1 MATPKQP
8 AKPLVTSGAQS
19 PGASRPVW
27 IMSGLGRGFR
37 ALKIRNYRLFWFG
50 QLLSLT
56 GTWMQTTA
64 QGWLVL
70 QLTRSPFALGL
81 VATLQFLPV
90 TLLSLFGGV
99 IADMLPKRKLLY
111 LTQSAGLIQATI
123 FGTLVATGSIQ
134 LWHIYV
140 LAAAQGIVNAVDN
153 PVRQAFAV
161 ELVGREELVN
171 AVALNSMLFNAARI
185 VGPATA
191 GLMIAWLGIAPTLF
205 VNAIS
210 FVAVLFALWLMDESA
225 MFHGAPRKRAPVGRN
240 IAEGLS
246 YSWHTP
252 AVLAVLIVVGMVG
265 TFGYNFSVVLPL
277 LAGFVL
283 HTNAAG
289 FGGLSA
295 FIGFGSLAGAIATAY
310 TRKVTLKRLLIG
322 AGMFSIIFAALACS
336 SYFAL
341 SAVLLIALGF
351 AGVTFGTT
359 ANSLIQLTVPDEL
372 RGRVMGLYVL
382 LFMGSTPI
390 GSFFIG
396 TLSNFIGVTPT
407 LLICAALCA
416 IGVGIAMVYRKRM
429 GASLAEA

>member
-8 AKPLVTSGAQS
+8 AKPLVTPGAQT
-19 PGASRPVW
+19 PGSTRPASVLG
-27 IMSGLGRGFR
+27 GLGKGFR
-37 ALKIRNYRLFWFG
+37 ALKIRNYRLFWLG

-56 GTWMQTTA
+56 GSWMQTTA

-70 QLTRSPFALGL
+70 QLTQSPFALGL

-111 LTQSAGLIQATI
+111 MTQTAGLIQAAI
-123 FGTLVATGSIQ
+123 FGLLVGTGHIQ
-134 LWHIYV
+134 LWHVYV
-140 LAAAQGIVNAVDN
+140 LATMQGIINAVDN

-161 ELVGREELVN
+161 ELVGRNELVN

-185 VGPATA
+185 VGPAIA
-191 GLMIAWLGIAPTLF
+191 GLMIAWLGIAPALF
-205 VNAIS
+205 ANAVS
-210 FVAVLFALWLMDESA
+210 FVAVLFALWLMDESK
-225 MFHGAPRKRAPVGRN
+225 MFYGAPSKRAPVGRN
-240 IAEGLS
+240 IVEGLS
-246 YSWHTP
+246 YSWNTP

-265 TFGYNFSVVLPL
+265 TFGYNFTVVLPL

-289 FGGLSA
+289 FGGLSS
-295 FIGFGSLAGAIATAY
+295 FLGLGSLMGAVATAY
-310 TRKVTLKRLLIG
+310 TSKVTLKRLLIG
-322 AGMFSIIFAALACS
+322 AGLFSVVFAALAFS
-336 SYFAL
+336 SIFTL
-341 SAVLLIALGF
+341 SAALLVLLGF
-351 AGVTFGTT
+351 AGVMFGTT

-396 TLSNFIGVTPT
+396 TLSNFIGVTLT
-407 LLICAALCA
+407 LLICAVLCA
-416 IGVGIAMVYRKRM
+416 IGVGIAMMYRSR
-429 GASLAEA
+429 ARLQDA